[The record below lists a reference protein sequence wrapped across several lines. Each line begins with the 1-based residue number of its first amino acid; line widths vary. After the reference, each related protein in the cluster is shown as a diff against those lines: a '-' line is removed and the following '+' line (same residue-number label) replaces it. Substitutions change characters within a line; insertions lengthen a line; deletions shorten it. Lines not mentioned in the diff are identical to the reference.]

1 MEKNLMKKSELIKN
15 KAASLGFS
23 ACGISSSGFLAKEEP
38 YLKDYIENA
47 YYGKLDYMAANFDKR
62 LDTTLLVP
70 GSKSVISVLL
80 SYFPEFT
87 QKGENI
93 PCISKYAYGDDYHI
107 IVKDKLYKLLE
118 YINNEISPAKGR
130 VFVGSA
136 PVLEKAR
143 AVKAGLGWIGKN
155 GLLINKELGSFFFIG
170 ELIIDM
176 EIEYDEPYKQEYC
189 GSCTKCLDACPTRSF
204 EKPYVLNV
212 NRCISY
218 LTREIDDPLPEELRE
233 EIGNRIYG
241 CDTCQDVC
249 PWNQRVN
256 YHNKGEF
263 KAKNEILD
271 PDIERLKLMDE
282 EEFNIV
288 FDKSAIKRG
297 GFNNFKRN
305 IFFAFPEDI

>member
-1 MEKNLMKKSELIKN
+1 MKSSMKKSELIKN

-23 ACGISSSGFLAKEEP
+23 ACGISPSEFLEKEEP
-38 YLKDYIENA
+38 YLKDYITNA
-47 YYGKLDYMAANFDKR
+47 YQGKLDYMAANFDKR
-62 LDTTLLVP
+62 LDTSLLVP

-80 SYFPEFT
+80 NYFPEFSQT
-87 QKGENI
+87 GKDI
-93 PCISKYAYGDDYHI
+93 PFISKYAYGDDYHI

-118 YINNEISPAKGR
+118 YINNEISPVKGR

-155 GLLINKELGSFFFIG
+155 GLLINKELGSFVFIG

-176 EIEYDEPYKQEYC
+176 ELEYDEPYKQEYC

-212 NRCISY
+212 KRCISY
-218 LTREIDDPLPEELRE
+218 LTIEIEDPLPEELRE
-233 EIGNRIYG
+233 EIGGKVYG

-256 YHNKGEF
+256 YHNTTEF
-263 KAKNEILD
+263 KARKEILD
-271 PDIERLKLMDE
+271 PDIKRLKIMDE

-305 IFFAFPEDI
+305 IFFAFPDDI